1 MHRGFALFKHIHILV
16 VRLSVWVV
24 QQHEQNRAS
33 ARGCDIMKAKILM
46 QSLSAVFTAYTFL
59 HDETQAQTS
68 PNPFAR
74 DHACVIA
81 SNHNPVNRLT
91 FM

>member
-1 MHRGFALFKHIHILV
+1 ML
-16 VRLSVWVV
+16 
-24 QQHEQNRAS
+24 QQHEQSRAS
-33 ARGCDIMKAKILM
+33 AQGCEITKAKILM

-68 PNPFAR
+68 PI
-74 DHACVIA
+74 HLQETIACVIA

>member
-1 MHRGFALFKHIHILV
+1 
-16 VRLSVWVV
+16 
-24 QQHEQNRAS
+24 
-33 ARGCDIMKAKILM
+33 M

-91 FM
+91 FMKNVLLMCPYIFYIVSNT